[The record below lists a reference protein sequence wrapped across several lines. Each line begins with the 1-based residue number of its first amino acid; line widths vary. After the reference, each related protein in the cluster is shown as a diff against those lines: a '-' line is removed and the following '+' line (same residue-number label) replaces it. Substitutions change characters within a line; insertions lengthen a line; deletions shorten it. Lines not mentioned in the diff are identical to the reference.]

1 MAQKNKCCKR
11 GLLKLWGIFDTIN
24 LTFHDV
30 ELNYPLIFSFLSFC
44 STTMNI
50 FVFPFGF
57 MTITLQDVATM
68 LGFLIVGDEI
78 PSLFNQPFEYIWCS
92 FD

>member
-1 MAQKNKCCKR
+1 
-11 GLLKLWGIFDTIN
+11 
-24 LTFHDV
+24 
-30 ELNYPLIFSFLSFC
+30 
-44 STTMNI
+44 MNI